1 MRAHQKIKLA
11 SRMCWESRLAAW
23 LFPYAENFSVDYYG
37 DYTLLKTKDGT
48 QILTVPEDKDIP
60 DNLDEDIV
68 VLKQPV
74 DGIYLVSSAVMDMF
88 RELGALDCIQFSGRR
103 QKIGILMRQKRQ
115 WSKEKC
121 SMLVNIAVLITNC

>member
-23 LFPYAENFSVDYYG
+23 LFPMPENFSVDYYG

-88 RELGALDCIQFSGRR
+88 RELGALDCIPIFWPEGR
-103 QKIGILMRQKRQ
+103 K
-115 WSKEKC
+115 
-121 SMLVNIAVLITNC
+121 LVY

>member
-1 MRAHQKIKLA
+1 MLGEPTGSMAL
-11 SRMCWESRLAAW
+11 S
-23 LFPYAENFSVDYYG
+23 YAENFSVDYYG

-88 RELGALDCIQFSGRR
+88 RELGALDCIQFFWPEGR
-103 QKIGILMRQKRQ
+103 KFGILMRQKRQ

>member
-1 MRAHQKIKLA
+1 MRRESLLVGCALIGTLTLFSGCRTAQKSNEKQILTKIESNADESA
-11 SRMCWESRLAAW
+11 SENKTSKQNVLGEPTGSMALS
-23 LFPYAENFSVDYYG
+23 YAENFSVDYYG

-74 DGIYLVSSAVMDMF
+74 DGIYLVS
-88 RELGALDCIQFSGRR
+88 
-103 QKIGILMRQKRQ
+103 
-115 WSKEKC
+115 
-121 SMLVNIAVLITNC
+121 